1 MPLEQ
6 YSRSNVGA
14 DRVKIAVLLLPHIAN
29 FDDFDPLQQEPAV
42 DLVYVRPGQPLPLDA
57 HLVVIPGSK
66 TTIADLAFMRS
77 YGWDHDLHAY
87 VRRGGR
93 LLGICAGYQ
102 MLGSTIHDP
111 LCIEGPQHS
120 SAGLALLDI
129 VTIMEPR
136 KVLREVSGVELQTGA
151 RIQGY
156 EMHLGTCS
164 GAGGRPMV
172 RFEDG
177 TFDGALSADGRIS
190 GCHVHGLFQST
201 AYRAALLES
210 LGARSALDDHSARVH
225 AALDTIAATL
235 EEVLDVD
242 ALLRIGG
249 GSNVVPGHK
258 APSSTKSSRAQFSP
272 IR

>member
-1 MPLEQ
+1 
-6 YSRSNVGA
+6 
-14 DRVKIAVLLLPHIAN
+14 
-29 FDDFDPLQQEPAV
+29 
-42 DLVYVRPGQPLPLDA
+42 
-57 HLVVIPGSK
+57 
-66 TTIADLAFMRS
+66 
-77 YGWDHDLHAY
+77 
-87 VRRGGR
+87 
-93 LLGICAGYQ
+93 
-102 MLGSTIHDP
+102 
-111 LCIEGPQHS
+111 
-120 SAGLALLDI
+120 
-129 VTIMEPR
+129 
-136 KVLREVSGVELQTGA
+136 
-151 RIQGY
+151 
-156 EMHLGTCS
+156 
-164 GAGGRPMV
+164 MV

-242 ALLRIGG
+242 ALLKIGG